1 MVNMNKQDFVVHQIQ
16 VIYHLNLIVYFV
28 DDMCNYLILI
38 VDKFDLMY
46 KDLVDMDNH
55 DIRLY

>member
-1 MVNMNKQDFVVHQIQ
+1 MNKQDLVFHQIQ

-28 DDMCNYLILI
+28 DNMCNYLILI

-55 DIRLY
+55 DIHLY